1 MNDRLIRVK
10 FDTDYVAEMRR
21 VRVAAGRVT
30 AGDVVDVEVIK
41 DADRWQRARVERWL
55 GKTLCVTT
63 I

>member
-41 DADRWQRARVERWL
+41 DTDRWQRARVERWL